1 MLHQSLARL
10 GEIGVFAKPLEK
22 RNSKPLLELMH
33 LMSNGGLAQVQGLCR
48 SREAPALGHLDECLE
63 LIEANA
69 AHDHKIRLSVPS
81 K

>member
-33 LMSNGGLAQVQGLCR
+33 LAAAVKLPR
-48 SREAPALGHLDECLE
+48 SATSMNAL
-63 LIEANA
+63 
-69 AHDHKIRLSVPS
+69 S
-81 K
+81 